1 MRTIPDLAVRFDAAI
16 GLSDH
21 TLGTA
26 VAVAGVSVG
35 AVLIEK
41 HFTLRRSDGG
51 PDAAFSLEPEELAT
65 LVNDCRTAWQA
76 LGSAGYDRRP
86 SEEPNLVFRR
96 SLYVVKTSRKGT
108 CSTSETS
115 ARSVPDTVSRR
126 STSLTCSGALPQKT
140 SSEGPHSAG
149 TWWPAHRLTRATDS
163 TAMMEQPPTKT
174 TSTPPV
180 KLVVWDLDETLWS
193 GTLSEGPVALDPSP
207 RGPPP
212 PARRPGRDGLDQL
225 EERPH
230 PRRVTNWSVTACGS
244 W

>member
-65 LVNDCRTAWQA
+65 LVRDCRTAWQA

-96 SLYVVKTSRKGT
+96 SLYVVEDVSQGDLFDERNVRSIRPGYGLPPKHLADVLGRPAAEDIERGT
-108 CSTSETS
+108 
-115 ARSVPDTVSRR
+115 
-126 STSLTCSGALPQKT
+126 ALRWDLV
-140 SSEGPHSAG
+140 AG
-149 TWWPAHRLTRATDS
+149 TATD
-163 TAMMEQPPTKT
+163 T
-174 TSTPPV
+174 
-180 KLVVWDLDETLWS
+180 
-193 GTLSEGPVALDPSP
+193 
-207 RGPPP
+207 
-212 PARRPGRDGLDQL
+212 RDQ
-225 EERPH
+225 
-230 PRRVTNWSVTACGS
+230 
-244 W
+244 